1 MNKYQK
7 YNSTELGKLRRKEYR
22 ARTGKHTTSSKYKAK
37 PFIAVG
43 GIAVREVDGS
53 LTYVRA
59 QLSTGQF
66 IQNLEGLSSG
76 EIFTFITSN
85 TPATKDAILVS
96 YGSVFDW
103 NNYLKDIPHEQLK
116 ELYASN
122 YRTKPIPYG
131 LWRLRLNRGQSFTIY
146 DLWGSSRTINEV
158 INFYQIPLELAVKE
172 YLGKTIPGGSK
183 YCKAVTRETLNAG
196 IKNLDYELTTIVEL
210 MDEFRSRLD
219 KVNLRPRRWN
229 GSGGITSNLFNRHNI
244 KEHMAE
250 HPADI
255 AKIIRYAYAGGRF
268 EMVQY
273 GQNRKTNSYAYD
285 INSAYPEALTKLPSL
300 AGGRWHSIAGDPGY
314 AEYALYKIKV
324 TGKKAHLPQPLFS
337 RDYNGSI
344 VYPRLVSGWYW
355 TPEIEAVRKW
365 ADQGY
370 GKYEIEEAL
379 VFEPATEVKPFAWIQ
394 ELYNERLKLQQAG
407 DNAEVGIKLAL
418 NTAYGKLAQQIGF
431 IPADENNPAVIPP
444 YHQLDYAG
452 YVTSFTR
459 GKIFEAALEQIHT
472 VIAFETDAIYTRT
485 ELYNL
490 PIGDELGEYRE
501 TVYKDLTY
509 LNSGVYYGTKVTGE
523 TVFKMRGIQLG
534 TIDLDTIDQRL
545 DLAEENRS
553 IDIKQKRFIAGAQI
567 VQMNSKELHLSWR
580 DEVINIKLFPI
591 GKRIH
596 YLCSCQTFTDKPLF
610 RDVWHSTIPAKGQ
623 TKQYEYSVSWI
634 NPEPAQLITRQSRQ
648 LDGETLI

>member
-7 YNSTELGKLRRKEYR
+7 YNQSELGKLRRREYR
-22 ARTGKHTTSSKYKAK
+22 AKTGKHTTSRQYKNK

-43 GIAVREVDGS
+43 GLAIREPDGS

-66 IQNLEGLSSG
+66 IQNLEGLSSS

-103 NNYLKDIPHEQLK
+103 NNYLVDIPHEQLQQ
-116 ELYASN
+116 LYASN

-146 DLWGSSRTINEV
+146 DMWGSTRTINE
-158 INFYQIPLELAVKE
+158 IYNFFQIPLDVALKE
-172 YLGKTIPGGSK
+172 YLGETILGGSK
-183 YCKAVTRETLNAG
+183 YNKAVPVENLKLGIQDLTREL
-196 IKNLDYELTTIVEL
+196 ELTVNLIT
-210 MDEFRSRLD
+210 EFRDRLD
-219 KVNLRPRRWN
+219 RINLRPRRWN
-229 GSGGITSNLFNRHNI
+229 GSGGITSNLFNRHDI

-268 EMVQY
+268 EMVKY
-273 GQNRKTNSYAYD
+273 GQQTKTNSYAYD

-314 AEYALYKIKV
+314 AEYALYKIKA
-324 TGKKAHLPQPLFS
+324 TGNKSHLPQPLFS

-344 VYPRLVSGWYW
+344 VYPRIVSGWYW

-394 ELYNERLKLQQAG
+394 DLYNERLKLQQAG

-418 NTAYGKLAQQIGF
+418 NTAYGKLAQQVGF
-431 IPADENNPAVIPP
+431 IPADGENPEIVPP

-452 YVTSFTR
+452 YVTSYTR
-459 GKIFEAALEQIHT
+459 GKIFEAALEQIHL
-472 VIAFETDAIYTRT
+472 VIAFETDALYVQT

-490 PIGDELGEYRE
+490 PIGEHLGEYRE
-501 TVYKDLTY
+501 TVYTSLTY
-509 LNSGVYYGTKVTGE
+509 LNSGIYYGAKSTGE

-534 TIDLDTIDQRL
+534 TIDLDTIDKRL

-553 IDIKQKRFIAGAQI
+553 IDIHQKRFIAGAQI
-567 VQMNSKELHLSWR
+567 VQMNSKDLHLSWR
-580 DEVINIKLFPI
+580 DEIINIKLYPI
-591 GKRIH
+591 GKRVH

-610 RDVWHSTIPAKGQ
+610 RDVWHTTIPAKGHK
-623 TKQYEYSVSWI
+623 KQYEYSVAWI
-634 NPEPAQLITRQSRQ
+634 NPEPAQLITRRSRQ
-648 LDGETLI
+648 LDAETLI

>member
-1 MNKYQK
+1 VNKYQK
-7 YNSTELGKLRRKEYR
+7 YNQSELGKLRRREYR
-22 ARTGKHTTSSKYKAK
+22 ARTGKHTTSKQYKNK

-43 GIAVREVDGS
+43 GLAIREPDGA
-53 LTYVRA
+53 LTYVRV
-59 QLSTGQF
+59 QLSTGDF
-66 IQNLEGLSSG
+66 IQNLDGLTSG

-103 NNYLKDIPHEQLK
+103 NNYLVDIPHEQIK

-122 YRTKPIPYG
+122 YRSKPINYG

-146 DLWGSSRTINEV
+146 DMWGQTRTINE
-158 INFYQIPLELAVKE
+158 IYNFFQLPLNVAIQE
-172 YLGKTIPGGSK
+172 YLGETMLGGSK
-183 YCKAVTRETLNAG
+183 YDKAVTRENLKLGIQDLTRELNLTV
-196 IKNLDYELTTIVEL
+196 NLIT
-210 MDEFRSRLD
+210 EFRDRLD
-219 KVNLRPRRWN
+219 RINLRPRRWN
-229 GSGGITSNLFNRHNI
+229 GSGGITSNLFNRHDI
-244 KEHMAE
+244 KNHMAE

-255 AKIIRYAYAGGRF
+255 ARIIRYAYAGGRF
-268 EMVQY
+268 EMVLY
-273 GQNRKTNSYAYD
+273 GQQTKTNSYSYD

-344 VYPRLVSGWYW
+344 VYPRIVSGWYW

-365 ADQGY
+365 SEKGF

-394 ELYNERLKLQQAG
+394 DLYNERLKLQQAG

-431 IPADENNPAVIPP
+431 IPADGENPEIIPP

-459 GKIFEAALEQIHT
+459 AKIFEAALEQLHL
-472 VIAFETDAIYTRT
+472 VIAFETDALYVQT

-490 PIGDELGEYRE
+490 PIGEQLGEYRE
-501 TVYKDLTY
+501 TVYTSLTY
-509 LNSGVYYGTKVTGE
+509 LNSGVYYGTKSTGE

-534 TIDLDTIDQRL
+534 TIDLNTIDKRL

-553 IDIKQKRFIAGAQI
+553 IDIHQKRFIAGAQI
-567 VQMNSKELHLSWR
+567 VQMNSKDLHLSWR
-580 DEVINIKLFPI
+580 DEIINIKLYPI
-591 GKRIH
+591 GKRVH
-596 YLCSCQTFTDKPLF
+596 YLCSCQMFPDKPLI
-610 RDVWHSTIPAKGQ
+610 RDAWHMTIPAKGQ
-623 TKQYEYSVSWI
+623 TKQYEYSVAWI

-648 LDGETLI
+648 LDAETLI